1 MKTFFWKNA
10 DKILVIMFNHGKH
23 FLQNNNIILRNV
35 GGYAPNAPI
44 WGLRPKNPCWGLRPQ
59 SPIWGLRPQNPLPN
73 TSISWYISQ
82 FTCLF
87 RGYLLRVINFI
98 ILYLNIYL
106 KNLFLYLF
114 LKNFIFN
121 YFYYFK
127 IKVFINKITIYKY
140 SNKFFKIKFS

>member
-1 MKTFFWKNA
+1 M
-10 DKILVIMFNHGKH
+10 G
-23 FLQNNNIILRNV
+23 
-35 GGYAPNAPI
+35 
-44 WGLRPKNPCWGLRPQ
+44 
-59 SPIWGLRPQNPLPN
+59 
-73 TSISWYISQ
+73 
-82 FTCLF
+82 
-87 RGYLLRVINFI
+87 LRVINFI

-140 SNKFFKIKFS
+140 LNKFF